1 MCTRDQSV
9 SGYLIIGY
17 LRNLSSSIHQLPI
30 RHTHQ
35 QKTVLRKHTE
45 GPFSC
50 IPDTTPTLPNHYA
63 TSTEKMPFWPFS
75 ISPPEGKEE
84 ELPWHSAIIPYL
96 QVKEVLHTVVIL
108 PDPEFKRY
116 QDPPGTSFMTQF
128 TRLKLFLDAK
138 LIREN
143 CRAWKELQETDP
155 GFRKIQI
162 LHETSDAYRKEA
174 ADIPNEEGPV
184 TFPEEW
190 KDEDF
195 FLNWLYVNVLLHLKC
210 LSLET
215 LEKATQVIM
224 DTNYRAQWGRC
235 GEEHKAAVDAQY
247 AKDKAQYEKN
257 KAQMKADWE
266 ELKQEVKNEV
276 KVFFLEGKQEKIFKG
291 LEKERKRQE
300 EKLLKEVRS
309 QRKLDKEDNYQ

>member
-1 MCTRDQSV
+1 
-9 SGYLIIGY
+9 
-17 LRNLSSSIHQLPI
+17 
-30 RHTHQ
+30 
-35 QKTVLRKHTE
+35 
-45 GPFSC
+45 
-50 IPDTTPTLPNHYA
+50 
-63 TSTEKMPFWPFS
+63 MPFWPFS
-75 ISPPEGKEE
+75 ISPPEGKED
-84 ELPWHSAIIPYL
+84 ELPWHAAILPYL

-116 QDPPGTSFMTQF
+116 QDPAGTSFMTQF

-138 LIREN
+138 LIDES

-162 LHETSDAYRKEA
+162 LHATSDAYRKEA

-195 FLNWLYVNVLLHLKC
+195 FLNWLYVNALLHLKC

-215 LEKATQVIM
+215 LERATQVIL

-235 GEEHKAAVDAQY
+235 GEEHKARLEREEHRAAVN
-247 AKDKAQYEKN
+247 AQYEKD

-266 ELKQEVKNEV
+266 ELKKAVKNEV
-276 KVFFLEGKQEKIFKG
+276 KAFFLERKQEKMAKG

-300 EKLLKEVRS
+300 ENLLKEVRS
-309 QRKLDKEDNYQ
+309 QRRLDKEENYQ